1 MEENLN
7 PYTLTK
13 TLRGAWH
20 GSYGCA
26 PCPICQPEGRADQR
40 ALTISEG
47 DAGLLLHC
55 KKDGCAFRDIVAALK
70 MPRVSHPRA
79 DRMDG
84 CSIDPVE
91 NIYRRSD
98 MAEAIWNSG
107 RLIDRSLAETYLRGR
122 AITCRLPESL
132 RFHPDLWN
140 GTVRRTMPAM
150 IARIDGSAGMAV
162 HRTWLARDGRGK
174 ADVSPAKT
182 MLGPSAGGAV
192 RLRTTNGPLIVTEG
206 IETALSVICMLSRP
220 ASVWA
225 ALSTSGMRALSL
237 PPQPGVLILAPD
249 GDAPGRAAA
258 EALADRA
265 RRSGWIVGLRD
276 PGDHLDWNDVLREG
290 QSA

>member
-1 MEENLN
+1 MK
-7 PYTLTK
+7 PHTLTQ
-13 TLRGAWH
+13 TLHGAWF

-26 PCPICQPEGRADQR
+26 PCPICQPEGRPDQR

-70 MPRVSHPRA
+70 LPRVTHPRA
-79 DRMDG
+79 DRKDG
-84 CSIDPVE
+84 CPINPVE

-98 MAEAIWNSG
+98 VAEAIWNSG
-107 RLIDRSLAETYLRGR
+107 RLIDGSLAETYLRGR
-122 AITCRLPESL
+122 AITCRLPDSL
-132 RFHPDLWN
+132 RFHPDLWH
-140 GTVRRTMPAM
+140 GPARRAVPAM

-162 HRTWLARDGRGK
+162 HRTWLASDGRGK

-192 RLRTTNGPLIVTEG
+192 RLRIANGPLIVTEG
-206 IETALSVICMLSRP
+206 IETGLSVICMLSRP

-237 PPQPGVLILAPD
+237 PLQPGVLILAPD

-258 EALADRA
+258 DALADRA
-265 RRSGWIVGLRD
+265 KRQGWTVGMRD
-276 PGDHLDWNDVLREG
+276 PGDHLDWNDVLQGGR
-290 QSA
+290 SA